1 MANGTIA
8 AGSNIKF
15 LLGTQDN
22 LEKYISKNGATAENG
37 AFYLTQDTHRLYVGT
52 SDGHAVPV
60 NEGVISVERVS
71 ALPTTNAHPGEFYY
85 AKEENILCVYAGPKN
100 PQTGKG
106 GWVQINS
113 NTDTYI
119 VDATTKATLAGN
131 VATFTQDFF
140 QNDNTM
146 PYSDSFEIE
155 VADGIKIEVT
165 VGGSTDTPPRVKL
178 TGVLNKE
185 FTVAA
190 SSETATVT
198 LADTFDRTVDFK
210 IKAKDGS
217 YIHVGKGA
225 GANEVELDVNDMY
238 NSGAQITAYDS
249 TDANNNPTKKTG
261 FSFGVMDG
269 KGGVF
274 ADFNPA
280 IKVGKDKTQLVVF
293 DKGIADLPVYTQ
305 TEIDDIKKALN
316 SMTYK
321 GLVNQNGGNGA
332 AQWSTIYTSTTVS
345 VGDTYMF
352 SAETNH
358 YPSGSTT
365 AVPVSKGTL
374 VIARGQEDPVTGYIT
389 GNIQWD
395 FVESTVDTDTKYRLT
410 CTPTAGN
417 VNGSIQLTGMVG
429 AGYEYGESVTFAD
442 GVAIEASVTVTTDAD
457 QVQHATV
464 VFNHETITTS
474 KPPVVTIEQ
483 GRAAYSTTA
492 GSAETETEVTVVKAI
507 ETNAQGHVTKIET
520 NTLKLRD
527 TNAVVG
533 SLGIDIDSV
542 STIPNASSEITLVD
556 RLQLVDGTGQPMT
569 AKTSNWKMKSQS
581 LTFKKDTANEMSID
595 LVWGTF

>member
-60 NEGVISVERVS
+60 NEGVISVDRVS

-100 PQTGKG
+100 AQTGKG

-119 VDATTKATLAGN
+119 VDATTKAKLAGN

-146 PYSDSFEIE
+146 PYSDGFEIE

-165 VGGSTDTPPRVKL
+165 AGGDTNTPPRVKL

-185 FTVAA
+185 FTVASTSGVEA
-190 SSETATVT
+190 ATVT
-198 LADTFDRTVDFK
+198 LTDSFDRTVDFK

-217 YIHVGKGA
+217 NIKIAKGS
-225 GANEVELDVNDMY
+225 GANEVEIDVNDMY
-238 NSGAQITAYDS
+238 NSGMEVVAYDS
-249 TDANNNPTKKTG
+249 TDANNNPSKKTG
-261 FSFGVMDG
+261 FSFGVIDG
-269 KGGVF
+269 NGGQY
-274 ADFNPA
+274 ADFNPG
-280 IKVGKDKTQLVVF
+280 IRVGKDKTQLVVF
-293 DKGIADLPVYTQ
+293 DDGVANLPVYTQ

-316 SMTYK
+316 SMTYR
-321 GLVNQNGGNGA
+321 GLVSQNGGNGA
-332 AQWSTIYTSTTVS
+332 SQWSTIYTSTTVS

-352 SAETNH
+352 AADTTH
-358 YPSGSTT
+358 YPTGSSTG
-365 AVPVSKGTL
+365 VPVSKGTL
-374 VIARGQEDPVTGYIT
+374 VIARGTEDPNTGYIT

-395 FVESTVDTDTKYRLT
+395 FVESTVDTDTTYKLSA
-410 CTPTAGN
+410 TPTAGN
-417 VNGSIQLTGMVG
+417 VNGSIQLVGMQG
-429 AGYEYGESVTFAD
+429 SGYVYGESVTFAD
-442 GVAIEASVTVTTDAD
+442 GVAIEASVAVDGSGN
-457 QVQHATV
+457 ATV
-464 VFNHETITTS
+464 IFNHETITTQR
-474 KPPVVTIEQ
+474 PNVVTVEQ
-483 GRAAYSTTA
+483 GRAGYSTSA

-507 ETNAQGHVTKIET
+507 ETNAQGHVIKVET
-520 NTLKLRD
+520 NTLKLKD
-527 TNAVVG
+527 TNATIAD
-533 SLGIDIDSV
+533 LGIDIDSV
-542 STIPNASSEITLVD
+542 STVANTSSEVTLVD

-581 LTFKKDTANEMSID
+581 LTFNKNSASEVSID